1 MDDFELV
8 SWSAILKVVLAGI
21 AVYVIQPMLL
31 VIRDAVLW
39 KAIERWILNNDLDI
53 WIAKAV
59 ADEETMKTFPK
70 LMHADFTQEVPVFKH
85 DGVMVPRLV
94 YETTE
99 RNHRNTRSRLLSMYS
114 RIDSRKRRLDW
125 ILRHY
130 KQPTEENPI
139 VARLRQEREIREE
152 MKKRVE
158 GAEDLSKPRQPL
170 TSEMLR

>member
-8 SWSAILKVVLAGI
+8 SWSAILKVVAAGI
-21 AVYVIQPMLL
+21 AVYVIQPLLL

-39 KAIERWILNNDLDI
+39 RAIERWILNKDLDI

-59 ADEETMKTFPK
+59 ADEESLKTFPE
-70 LMHADFTQEVPVFKH
+70 LIHADYSQKVPVFKH
-85 DGVMVPRLV
+85 DGLVVPQQV
-94 YETTE
+94 HESVE
-99 RNHRNTRSRLLSMYS
+99 RAQQSTKSRLLSMYA

-139 VARLRQEREIREE
+139 VERLRQERELREE
-152 MKKRVE
+152 IKNRVNR
-158 GAEDLSKPRQPL
+158 AEKGNAHKSPL
-170 TSEMLR
+170 TSEMIR